1 MSLSRLTHWPTVST
15 WAAVA
20 LAATIAASG
29 TRVAAEDF
37 YTLASVQRVVVHD
50 GAAVRLTANGP
61 VAFAIL
67 PDTGAPPGGQRIR
80 LRLYGVNGH
89 ADGAVTPVD
98 GASVSAT
105 PDNNG
110 NLDVVV
116 TATAPLDASRPFDVR
131 PGPGTS
137 SVDVVLRTLP

>member
-1 MSLSRLTHWPTVST
+1 MFLSRLSHWSTVST

-20 LAATIAASG
+20 LAATVVAGG
-29 TRVAAEDF
+29 THVAAEDF
-37 YTLASVQRVVVHD
+37 YTLASVQRVVVRD

-61 VAFAIL
+61 VAFAIV
-67 PDTGAPPGGQRIR
+67 PDAEAPPGGQRIR

-89 ADGAVTPVD
+89 ADGALIPVD
-98 GASVSAT
+98 GASIAAT
-105 PDNNG
+105 PDHNG

-116 TATAPLDASRPFDVR
+116 TATEPLDASRPFDVR

-137 SVDVVLRTLP
+137 SVDVVLRVSP